1 MDPTLREGEA
11 PAEPR
16 ASDQPRTP
24 ARQEPRPPEPRQE
37 PRPPEPP
44 SKAQLLELDKVQELE
59 DKIIGVFKTVYDP
72 EVPANIYELGLI
84 YAVDVQPDGAVTI
97 QMTLTTPACP
107 TAASLVGEV
116 QRKVAALPGVASAK
130 VDLVWSPPWTPDRM
144 TEAARLQLG
153 FFD

>member
-1 MDPTLREGEA
+1 MDPQAL
-11 PAEPR
+11 PAETSPVTSP
-16 ASDQPRTP
+16 SDAELQ
-24 ARQEPRPPEPRQE
+24 Q
-37 PRPPEPP
+37 
-44 SKAQLLELDKVQELE
+44 LDKVQELE
-59 DKIIGVFKTVYDP
+59 DKIIGAFKTVYDP

-84 YAVDVQPDGAVTI
+84 YAVDVQPDGAVAI

-116 QRKVAALPGVASAK
+116 QRKVAALPGVTSAK

-153 FFD
+153 IFD